1 MLVIVFRKGHTLG
14 PRYET
19 QEMRTEVMASTLPQN
34 VTGPSLE
41 QLRTQKYTSK
51 PSKSEMLVT
60 TIKDFTYSKGDV
72 MPMIFSKAQ
81 KECLKRAEK
90 LQKIK
95 EWNGYNSIKVCY

>member
-1 MLVIVFRKGHTLG
+1 MIIVFRKGHTLG

-19 QEMRTEVMASTLPQN
+19 QVMRPEELASTLPQN
-34 VTGPSLE
+34 ITGPSLK
-41 QLRTQKYTSK
+41 QLGTQKYMSK
-51 PSKSEMLVT
+51 PSRSEMLVT

-95 EWNGYNSIKVCY
+95 EWNGYNGLKVC